1 MNGYER
7 IARAAA
13 ASDCRCWFS
22 AEDNP
27 LSAALGCFLQD
38 KCGIQP
44 ETADQAACMA
54 LGAAAAGECPLLVT
68 RYISSRWLL
77 AMEEKRLSC
86 VMVQVL
92 PDDEM
97 KTLEETS
104 ARLLLPTDG
113 AEAAQLTKEAFAIAR
128 SQHAPV
134 VLRVSCA
141 LCEAADETAS
151 KTAAELYRQVEQVM
165 SSVGARLDEAGKKL
179 DEKLNSPEVIEKAEK
194 LKKQAENA
202 TIKAADGIARGAA
215 ALADGLGKLVR
226 SFENQSHQDE
236 DSDDGNAN
244 G

>member
-13 ASDCRCWFS
+13 FSDCRCWFS
-22 AEDNP
+22 VENDS
-27 LSAALGCFLQD
+27 LSAALDSFL
-38 KCGIQP
+38 KNEGIQP
-44 ETADQAACMA
+44 ETSDQAACMA

-68 RYISSRWLL
+68 RHIGSQWLF

-86 VMVQVL
+86 VIVQVL
-92 PDDEM
+92 PEEKM

-113 AEAAQLTKEAFAIAR
+113 AEAAQLTKEAFTIAR
-128 SQHAPV
+128 TQKAPV

-141 LCEAADETAS
+141 ICEAVDEPAS
-151 KTAAELYRQVEQVM
+151 KTAAELYRQMEQVM
-165 SSVGARLDEAGKKL
+165 NSVGARLDEAGRKL
-179 DEKLNSPEVIEKAEK
+179 DEKLNAPEVMEKAEA
-194 LKKQAENA
+194 LKKQAETV
-202 TIKAADGIARGAA
+202 TIKAADGLARGAA
-215 ALADGLGKLVR
+215 ALADGLGRLVR
-226 SFENQSHQDE
+226 SFENQNHQDD